1 MFGHAERVPRND
13 SGECWTADPAEDDT
27 VTLAFGRRKIRRE
40 CRNGLPTPSSSLI
53 HGHANRPFRP
63 RAETPLR
70 GLFCLRDRGL
80 QMPAGIGP
88 PAAGV
93 LRPRPALSST
103 AGQARATATACERRV
118 PGLSVSCQFGLPR
131 SPVGQWLDRGSAQ
144 TRLPQRL
151 KAECRPAALER
162 FSEERS
168 ALRPPGS
175 DAISMHPRYMHHK
188 GRLVALST
196 RLV

>member
-40 CRNGLPTPSSSLI
+40 CRNGLPTPSGSLI

-70 GLFCLRDRGL
+70 GLFCLRDRAL
-80 QMPAGIGP
+80 QMPEGIGP

-93 LRPRPALSST
+93 LRPRR
-103 AGQARATATACERRV
+103 RA
-118 PGLSVSCQFGLPR
+118 
-131 SPVGQWLDRGSAQ
+131 
-144 TRLPQRL
+144 L
-151 KAECRPAALER
+151 KAAEPAEAPAVGEVR
-162 FSEERS
+162 KS
-168 ALRPPGS
+168 ARGTVRPP
-175 DAISMHPRYMHHK
+175 
-188 GRLVALST
+188 
-196 RLV
+196 